1 MAPAVI
7 RSATT
12 AHATRSPRYLG
23 NTTPVDTAPTWW
35 PARPTRCRPE
45 ATLGGA
51 STWMTRS
58 TAPMSMPSSRL
69 DVATTQGST
78 PPFSSSSTSVRC
90 SRDIDPW
97 CAFATVAAAPPP
109 MPDCPIA
116 SAGNSS
122 SSCAPS
128 ASSAASSLS
137 RDVSRSASRRELANT
152 IVDRCARTS
161 SRSLRSTA
169 GQIDGRWA
177 VPAAEP
183 TTSSSELPGAGRSS
197 SAARSGTGTS
207 TDTCTVF
214 GVRGWTT
221 STGRAPA
228 RNVDTSSSGR
238 TVADRPMRCAGRSN
252 SSSSRSNERAR
263 WAPRF
268 VPATACTSSR
278 ITVVTPRSD
287 SRAAEV
293 SSRNSDS
300 GVVTSTSGGVRAN
313 WRRSSAGVSPVRMP
327 TVTSGTGS
335 PSRCAAC
342 RMPASGER
350 RLRWTST
357 ASALSGET

>member
-1 MAPAVI
+1 
-7 RSATT
+7 
-12 AHATRSPRYLG
+12 
-23 NTTPVDTAPTWW
+23 
-35 PARPTRCRPE
+35 
-45 ATLGGA
+45 
-51 STWMTRS
+51 
-58 TAPMSMPSSRL
+58 
-69 DVATTQGST
+69 
-78 PPFSSSSTSVRC
+78 VRC

-97 CAFATVAAAPPP
+97 CAFATVGAAPPP

-122 SSCAPS
+122 SSCDALRLLGGQLVEP
-128 ASSAASSLS
+128 
-137 RDVSRSASRRELANT
+137 RREPLGEPSR
-152 IVDRCARTS
+152 VGEHDRGPVGAHQLQEPALHGGPDRGPLRGACRRTDHLLVGAAR
-161 SRSLRSTA
+161 R
-169 GQIDGRWA
+169 
-177 VPAAEP
+177 
-183 TTSSSELPGAGRSS
+183 GRSS
-197 SAARSGTGTS
+197 E
-207 TDTCTVF
+207 
-214 GVRGWTT
+214 RGEI
-221 STGRAPA
+221 GHRHL
-228 RNVDTSSSGR
+228 
-238 TVADRPMRCAGRSN
+238 DRHLNGLR
-252 SSSSRSNERAR
+252 RAR
-263 WAPRF
+263 LHDLDRAGAREEGGHLVERPDGGRQADALRGPLQQL
-268 VPATACTSSR
+268 VEPLQREGQVGAALRARDACTSSR

>member
-12 AHATRSPRYLG
+12 AHATRSPRYFG
-23 NTTPVDTAPTWW
+23 NTTPLDTAPTWW
-35 PARPTRCRPE
+35 PARPTRCSPE

-207 TDTCTVF
+207 TDTSH
-214 GVRGWTT
+214 GLR
-221 STGRAPA
+221 
-228 RNVDTSSSGR
+228 
-238 TVADRPMRCAGRSN
+238 
-252 SSSSRSNERAR
+252 RAR
-263 WAPRF
+263 LHDLDRAGAREERGHLVERPDGGRQADALRRAAPTARRAA
-268 VPATACTSSR
+268 PATAPGARRASC
-278 ITVVTPRSD
+278 PRR
-287 SRAAEV
+287 RAP
-293 SSRNSDS
+293 
-300 GVVTSTSGGVRAN
+300 
-313 WRRSSAGVSPVRMP
+313 RR
-327 TVTSGTGS
+327 GS
-335 PSRCAAC
+335 P
-342 RMPASGER
+342 
-350 RLRWTST
+350 W
-357 ASALSGET
+357 